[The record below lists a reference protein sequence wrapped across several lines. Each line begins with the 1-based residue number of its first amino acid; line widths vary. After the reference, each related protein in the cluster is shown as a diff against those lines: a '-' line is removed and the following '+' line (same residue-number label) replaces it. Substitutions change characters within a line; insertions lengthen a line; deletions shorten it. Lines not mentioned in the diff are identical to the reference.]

1 MARKMS
7 IRATYRKFPV
17 AVKLLLPL
25 LSTFLTIWTV
35 GTFIFLKAQLE
46 KDLKEK
52 LEGFSS
58 LTLQNF
64 KQEEQQLRSE
74 ARWIADKKDIS
85 QAVDGKNQLLLIKTL
100 LPFQSSLKL
109 DYIKVIAKDGTVLAE
124 LRKQSLREVQLEDE
138 KVTRAVKIGIEQ
150 SDIINSQGISPPL
163 IVGYTSIKSDT
174 EIVGSIITGT
184 AIDDEFLQQ
193 NRGKIDFHLAVIKDN
208 HTIASTVKIFHNLNW
223 EKTLFQSNNQQT
235 ININNQKYILQIE
248 KLGAEDKKLSLAL
261 LNPTLHLEQ
270 AEKNL
275 LLSIG
280 SFCLS
285 SLIIVLFIGFWL
297 INMLTHRIKSLTKAT
312 QQLAEGDLSI
322 RIPEDNKD
330 EVGIL
335 AHGFNFMA
343 EQLTERD
350 HKINLQM
357 QELETTLLQLQMTQ
371 AQLIQSE
378 KMSSLGQMVAGVAHE
393 INNPTSFING
403 NISYAIEY
411 TQSLLHLISLY
422 QENYPTPPKVINDEL
437 RDIELDFLKEDLDK
451 IFQSMQTGC
460 QRITDIVLSL
470 RNFSRLDEADYK
482 KADIHEGINST
493 LMILNNRLNTGAIK
507 IIHEYATLPAIEC
520 YPGQLNQAFLNI
532 LTNAIDAIEDKSQ
545 QDIFKSNS
553 QSRQI
558 CINTKVIGDDWVAIQ
573 ITDNGVGMLNEIR
586 SQIFDPFFTTK
597 SVGKGTGMGLA
608 IAYQVIVDKH
618 RGVLECSSELGLG
631 TSMIVKIP
639 IHQMKK

>member
-1 MARKMS
+1 MAREIS
-7 IRATYRKFPV
+7 IRATYRKLPV

-35 GTFIFLKAQLE
+35 GTFIFLKAHLE

-58 LTLQNF
+58 LILQNF

-85 QAVDGKNQLLLIKTL
+85 QAVDVKNQLLLIKTL